1 MLSPSVA
8 DEASQL
14 AIYYS
19 GLQGNKNISLDPGM
33 RIEYPRLLI
42 IICSLLSAFA
52 VLLPSDYSNKI
63 LGQREAQ
70 AASMHNG
77 SIETASSRSS
87 ISPVS
92 ESNNTTSTILASLA
106 IPTSNTIYV
115 GKTDCHYSTIQSAID
130 SIINASKS
138 NPYAIILRPGVYNER
153 LLIEKPHIA
162 IIGTDM
168 NSTIIQ
174 YRQPRA
180 VQYPCAVV
188 NVKAN
193 NVTIENLTI
202 KNTHPFGS
210 GREIA
215 LATYSP
221 VTSGVRFKK
230 VNFYG
235 QQDTIYLFQG
245 SYNITFE
252 ECYIAGYS
260 DTVSVE
266 TQAYFYNC
274 HFYIHAPVA
283 EESFYINHSPSP
295 GCHLAVVGCTFDAA
309 TPGSM
314 VANFNSDLDVLY
326 FIGNHLAPNVVS
338 KPFDFRGK
346 SPTIYLFGNTPA
358 NYPSSAISLPIR

>member
-1 MLSPSVA
+1 VA

-42 IICSLLSAFA
+42 IICSLLGF
-52 VLLPSDYSNKI
+52 VCILLPLFHPTKS
-63 LGQREAQ
+63 LWQRETQ